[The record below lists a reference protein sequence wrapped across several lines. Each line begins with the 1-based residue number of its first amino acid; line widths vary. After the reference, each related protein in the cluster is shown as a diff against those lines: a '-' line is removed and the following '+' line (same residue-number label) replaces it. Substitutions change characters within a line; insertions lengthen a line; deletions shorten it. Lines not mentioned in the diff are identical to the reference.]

1 MVVLTATAALAVT
14 SVIWVLWRITIWL
27 RRGGD
32 PVREAGVAVLFL
44 WSLAVVELTFF
55 PLIIIF
61 YDWHS
66 AENLVPFA
74 SILQLLRETAP
85 QTAFYNIA
93 GNLAL
98 FVPFGILLPLLFER
112 FRALWPLVWRAGV
125 ISIAIELTQVLTRAR
140 AIDVDDVILNTTGAA
155 VGFAVYWV
163 IAAVAQRSEGGR
175 ELWDRLGAQPDRE
188 PLLLGVAPIGLSVAI
203 VIPMMLST
211 IVAGTLGE
219 GRGGILGYAV
229 AELPGSEV
237 VARTDV
243 AEYTFVLVGE
253 GDAGAPRLGLVGY
266 ERVLPGRYTWVQTGQ
281 MAAGGGS
288 HYAWTITAFDP
299 SRGESPGLFVWG
311 TNQDEAAALVVSGN
325 EIEETLSLEP
335 GSAFV
340 AGLTFDYWAQ
350 ETPDGILADF
360 EFTFLDGSGNDVS
373 SSFSVA
379 ETS

>member
-112 FRALWPLVWRAGV
+112 LRALWPLVWRAGV

-253 GDAGAPRLGLVGY
+253 GDAGAR
-266 ERVLPGRYTWVQTGQ
+266 R
-281 MAAGGGS
+281 
-288 HYAWTITAFDP
+288 
-299 SRGESPGLFVWG
+299 
-311 TNQDEAAALVVSGN
+311 
-325 EIEETLSLEP
+325 
-335 GSAFV
+335 
-340 AGLTFDYWAQ
+340 
-350 ETPDGILADF
+350 
-360 EFTFLDGSGNDVS
+360 GSGLSATSGFSPEDTHGFRRARWRPAGALTMHGRSPPSTPRAASHPAYSCGEPIRMRPRRS
-373 SSFSVA
+373 SCPATRSKKL
-379 ETS
+379 